1 MTATLAVVTDNT
13 PRAKTG
19 EETLSSRI
27 RRLQAEAR
35 QMAREHVAVLE
46 ATLMGVVA
54 TAAEIADGGDA
65 YPVGA
70 REMARQLVADTEAR
84 MLSLEAIMTRGGGH

>member
-1 MTATLAVVTDNT
+1 MSASLAVVTDNT
-13 PRAKTG
+13 ARAKVG
-19 EETLSSRI
+19 EETLSGRV

-35 QMAREHVAVLE
+35 SMAREHVAVLG
-46 ATLMGVVA
+46 AALMEVA
-54 TAAEIADGGDA
+54 RTAAEIAEGGDA

-84 MLSLEAIMTRGGGH
+84 MLTLEAVMNRRGAH